1 MKKIVLMALVLSILV
16 VPMTGKVSADDH
28 VSDTLPPVIVQP
40 DSPDVQQGFLPGS
53 VPADSSVMDAIQLPI
68 NALVLSMAEHG
79 LVYDANSDDFVWNAL
94 YYALNMYGQADDRA
108 QLDGDTLMLPSES
121 AQDFLCALFAGRSQL
136 PALPDALADR
146 VGYDALTD
154 QFCLTVGDVGLAE
167 TVFEQPVCSGDGLYA
182 VDGSLTNPEDG
193 AVLCTFRVELAENES
208 MFGFSILNVV
218 LN

>member
-40 DSPDVQQGFLPGS
+40 VSPDVQQGFLPGS

-121 AQDFLCALFAGRSQL
+121 AQDFLCALFAQRSQL
-136 PALPDALADR
+136 PPLPDALSDR
-146 VGYDALTD
+146 IGYDALTD
-154 QFCLTVGDVGLAE
+154 QFCLTIGDLGLAQ
-167 TVFEQPVCSGDGLYA
+167 TVFNAPVCTGNGLYT

-193 AVLCTFRVELAENES
+193 SILCSFRITLVENES
-208 MFGFSILNVV
+208 MFGFSVVNAV

>member
-1 MKKIVLMALVLSILV
+1 MKKIALMALVLSILV
-16 VPMTGKVSADDH
+16 VPMTGRVSADDH

-53 VPADSSVMDAIQLPI
+53 VPAESAAMDAIRLPL
-68 NALVLSMAEHG
+68 NALILSMAEHG
-79 LVYDANSDDFVWNAL
+79 LVYDADSDDFVWNAL
-94 YYALNMYGQADDRA
+94 YYALNMYGQTDDRA
-108 QLDGDTLMLPSES
+108 QLDGDTLVLPSES

-136 PALPDALADR
+136 PALPETLADR

-167 TVFEQPVCSGDGLYA
+167 TVFDAPVYSGDGLYT
-182 VDGSLTNPEDG
+182 VDGRLTNPEDG
-193 AVLCTFRVELAENES
+193 AVLCSFHAVLEENES
-208 MFGFSILNVV
+208 MFGFSIQNVV